1 MRGGKVLGDSA
12 ESSASMENHIGRPEV
27 VEALQRGDGSATR
40 YSTTVRHE
48 MLYHAFYEK
57 SAGEGRIV
65 RVAKP
70 LKEVESAIE
79 SIRWSIL
86 TGLLL
91 ASGLGLALAWFFS
104 RHLSRRFR
112 RLEQFT
118 DQVAQGSF
126 PAEFFLRAHP

>member
-1 MRGGKVLGDSA
+1 
-12 ESSASMENHIGRPEV
+12 MENHIGRPEV

-86 TGLLL
+86 TGLFARL
-91 ASGLGLALAWFFS
+91 GLGTGAGLVFFPPP
-104 RHLSRRFR
+104 
-112 RLEQFT
+112 
-118 DQVAQGSF
+118 VAPFSAFGAIYRSGRPGIF
-126 PAEFFLRAHP
+126 PAEFFPRAHP